1 MFNNI
6 NNTDI
11 DNFIERVRLEWVV
24 QRIQERFSGLTLESG
39 GNADEEATEAEH
51 KVRQNNQVGGDTK
64 TRELDLRR
72 KLLYNMGKYELE
84 EGEVLCD

>member
-6 NNTDI
+6 HDTDI

-24 QRIQERFSGLTLESG
+24 QRIQERFSNLTIESG
-39 GNADEEATEAEH
+39 GNADEEATDAEH
-51 KVRQNNQVGGDTK
+51 TVRQKKQNWEDNK

>member
-1 MFNNI
+1 
-6 NNTDI
+6 
-11 DNFIERVRLEWVV
+11 VRLKWAV
-24 QRIQERFSGLTLESG
+24 QRIQERFSESESNLESTIESG
-39 GNADEEATEAEH
+39 GNADEEATDAEH
-51 KVRQNNQVGGDTK
+51 TVRQKKQNWEDNK

>member
-1 MFNNI
+1 MFINI
-6 NNTDI
+6 NETETNETDI
-11 DNFIERVRLEWVV
+11 DNFIEKMRLEWVKR
-24 QRIQERFSGLTLESG
+24 RIQERF
-39 GNADEEATEAEH
+39 NEEE
-51 KVRQNNQVGGDTK
+51 DSK